1 MGEIPLGFYNLSDYI
16 NRFEKS
22 FKLVSRTYSLD
33 LVTGVNFKL
42 VL

>member
-1 MGEIPLGFYNLSDYI
+1 MMVLIVLGKPY
-16 NRFEKS
+16 
-22 FKLVSRTYSLD
+22 KLPIGPRNSSLD